1 MVRHGALAPGTRIAD
16 LQVEHCAAA
25 SPLGFEYLARS
36 TGQGE
41 PCRLLEYMPVD
52 LTERRGLQV
61 AVRKGAA
68 LPFDLGRRAFQIDAD
83 RFSMAR
89 DEALTVVRRL
99 LVEHGTV
106 YLQLAWHEGG
116 ALAQEYG
123 ADTQADPADLRRWLQ
138 ALGQA
143 LSQLHRGGVVHGAVS
158 AERVRRLADGRVLLG
173 LPESARWA
181 LAASL
186 PGLIDAGDPT
196 LAPEQLL
203 DPTER
208 ARAIGPWTDVYGL
221 AAIAHLAIAGRLPP
235 PAHDWQAALAR
246 PSLAQYAGERW
257 SPAML
262 VAIDR
267 ALSPDPAARPRSMD
281 DFLAAMGLRERRAR
295 PRVATPTD
303 APTAAPAEA
312 PAAEPAATPAART
325 EAVAPA
331 APASES
337 WRSLGAGWRWAV
349 ALLFCLLAALAIW
362 SALHPGLPG
371 TKPRTEL
378 QRPSEMPV
386 SEAVRSKG

>member
-1 MVRHGALAPGTRIAD
+1 MVRHGALTPGTRIAD

-83 RFSMAR
+83 RFSMPR
-89 DEALTVVRRL
+89 DEALSVVQRL
-99 LVEHGTV
+99 LVEHGTA
-106 YLQLAWHEGG
+106 YLQLAWHEGS

-123 ADTQADPADLRRWLQ
+123 ADTPADPADVRRWLQ
-138 ALGQA
+138 ALGHA
-143 LSQLHRGGVVHGAVS
+143 LGQLHRGGVVHGAVS

-186 PGLIDAGDPT
+186 PGLIDADDPT

-203 DPTER
+203 DPTQR

-221 AAIAHLAIAGRLPP
+221 AAVAHLAIAGRLPP
-235 PAHDWQAALAR
+235 PAHD
-246 PSLAQYAGERW
+246 G
-257 SPAML
+257 
-262 VAIDR
+262 
-267 ALSPDPAARPRSMD
+267 RPRWRVPRWRNTP
-281 DFLAAMGLRERRAR
+281 ANAGARRCWWPSTAPCR
-295 PRVATPTD
+295 PTRPHGRGAWTTSSRPWGCGSVVRAH
-303 APTAAPAEA
+303 AAAPADA
-312 PAAEPAATPAART
+312 PSPQAAAEAAAGPAATPAARA
-325 EAVAPA
+325 EPVAPA

-349 ALLFCLLAALAIW
+349 ALLFCLFAALAIW

-371 TKPRTEL
+371 AKPRAEL
-378 QRPSEMPV
+378 QRPNEMPV

>member
-1 MVRHGALAPGTRIAD
+1 
-16 LQVEHCAAA
+16 
-25 SPLGFEYLARS
+25 
-36 TGQGE
+36 
-41 PCRLLEYMPVD
+41 MPVD

-123 ADTQADPADLRRWLQ
+123 ANTPADPADVRRWLQ
-138 ALGQA
+138 ALGHA
-143 LSQLHRGGVVHGAVS
+143 LGQLHRGGVVHGAVS

-295 PRVATPTD
+295 PRAATPTD
-303 APTAAPAEA
+303 APTDA
-312 PAAEPAATPAART
+312 PAAEPAAAPAART

-337 WRSLGAGWRWAV
+337 WRSIGAGWRWAV

-371 TKPRTEL
+371 AKPRAEL
-378 QRPSEMPV
+378 QRPNEMPV